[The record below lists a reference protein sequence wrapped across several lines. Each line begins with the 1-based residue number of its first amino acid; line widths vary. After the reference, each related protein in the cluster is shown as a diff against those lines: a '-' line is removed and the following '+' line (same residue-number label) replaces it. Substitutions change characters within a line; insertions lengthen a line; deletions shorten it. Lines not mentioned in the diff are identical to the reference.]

1 MSNKNKYNSP
11 NKIYY
16 SGISNGKRV
25 SEIWAPSPRLD
36 PDGDN
41 IVQPTTTG
49 LIYENKGPI
58 GDKSFAP
65 FFDTTISIM
74 KKVMIIMVIT
84 TGAVGAWYGTFGCKS
99 SFLLTTQ
106 IWSTQFI
113 IFLVILINIW
123 IVDAESSYGS
133 GESTWTGWSI
143 LGATITWLFLN
154 IIAKIGDTWLFFDSP
169 FWPGPLTFWG
179 ATMLL
184 GVAIYAIDLQREFWE
199 KTISKENTRNRLEKV
214 NLYTNI
220 ETALTILF
228 LAITGWRFG
237 DEWLMQRNKQGK
249 KFKFFN
255 FFLGKNTRDREVSK
269 EGKIIN
275 EGRCK
280 KDVKR
285 KIGNEIDA
293 GIKNSEWYKFKRSLL
308 K

>member
-1 MSNKNKYNSP
+1 
-11 NKIYY
+11 
-16 SGISNGKRV
+16 
-25 SEIWAPSPRLD
+25 
-36 PDGDN
+36 
-41 IVQPTTTG
+41 
-49 LIYENKGPI
+49 
-58 GDKSFAP
+58 
-65 FFDTTISIM
+65 
-74 KKVMIIMVIT
+74 
-84 TGAVGAWYGTFGCKS
+84 
-99 SFLLTTQ
+99 
-106 IWSTQFI
+106 
-113 IFLVILINIW
+113 
-123 IVDAESSYGS
+123 
-133 GESTWTGWSI
+133 
-143 LGATITWLFLN
+143 
-154 IIAKIGDTWLFFDSP
+154 
-169 FWPGPLTFWG
+169 
-179 ATMLL
+179 MLL